1 MESGIRR
8 HAESPDSRRGLVV
21 GGTVV
26 NRSPGRKSVDSGPL
40 GEIPPDHWKVATGG
54 AATAVACEAE
64 VLTQRRLRCF
74 GHLGR

>member
-26 NRSPGRKSVDSGPL
+26 NRSPGRKSGDSGPL
-40 GEIPPDHWKVATGG
+40 GE
-54 AATAVACEAE
+54 TAPGSPEGDD
-64 VLTQRRLRCF
+64 RRRSYRGC
-74 GHLGR
+74 GRS